1 LNAFYAAT
9 NPVGRSS
16 ALHLVPDIG
25 GVVSCPVSGIV
36 FGHRVAKSA
45 DIMAL
50 IGGLAAL
57 LATGLLGL
65 IWAAL
70 GYRLLKWFGLNFDST
85 SELLLCAVAVGVVLV
100 EDTLFLGQL
109 APVPRLGIALVLA
122 VSLIVGAR
130 DIPAILRSMVKL
142 ARALAA
148 GSRGERFLVSLAALV
163 LAFEGISAMA
173 PVTGSDALQYHFATP
188 LQILQAGFHPNFF
201 VVHSF
206 FCGQGHLLI
215 LAGLALGSDKL
226 AMGLLFL
233 GGALSAAAVACLARL
248 WMSRSWALLLAIS
261 FLVTPVVFWQASS
274 AGAPDIWMC
283 FFATLGVVVLARMGR
298 NPRPGHAAL
307 VGILAGAL
315 AGAKYSGCFV
325 ALSLAIAFLWEARSL
340 RGAVLF
346 FGSALC
352 AGIGPFARNLVWT
365 GDPMFPY
372 LLHWLAPD
380 RINAYA
386 LASQKAYA
394 GFNGPPTILELA
406 KFSLFAA
413 VDHSSLG
420 FWQFLGPLPL
430 AFAPLLFL
438 AVRNT
443 PVWRATLIVWL
454 ASAITIGAT
463 SRMDRFL
470 LPVFPIVLAA
480 VFAGV
485 ARLDSLRWPVARGVA
500 RTLVWS
506 SVLAGVG
513 GLILYGH
520 AAFGAAIG
528 ITSREEYLVR
538 KAPNYGDVEFLN
550 GTLGEEVSREK
561 VLVFFPHVYYLRV
574 PYLRGN
580 PDATWAIDPLKFQ
593 TDDEWR
599 TLFRNEHIGWVA
611 RSPDFPAPI
620 AQPLSRLEAEGVLVP
635 VAEGESSDFANMR
648 ITGQRQLTRIVILR
662 VKE

>member
-1 LNAFYAAT
+1 
-9 NPVGRSS
+9 
-16 ALHLVPDIG
+16 
-25 GVVSCPVSGIV
+25 
-36 FGHRVAKSA
+36 
-45 DIMAL
+45 MAL
-50 IGGLAAL
+50 IGSLAAL
-57 LATGLLGL
+57 LATVLLGL

-70 GYRLLKWFGLNFDST
+70 GYRVLKWCGLNFDST
-85 SELLLCAVAVGVVLV
+85 SELLLCSVAVGVVLV
-100 EDTLFLGQL
+100 EDALFLAQL
-109 APVPRLGIALVLA
+109 APVLRLGIAVVLA
-122 VSLIVGAR
+122 VTLIVGAR
-130 DIPAILRSMVKL
+130 DIRAILQSVAKL
-142 ARALAA
+142 ARTLAA
-148 GSRGERFLVSLAALV
+148 SSRGERFLVSLAALV

-188 LQILQAGFHPNFF
+188 LQILRAGFHPNFF
-201 VVHSF
+201 VIHSF

-233 GGALSAAAVACLARL
+233 GGALSAVAAACLARL
-248 WMSRSWALLLAIS
+248 WMSRSWALLVAIS

-340 RGAVLF
+340 RGAVMF
-346 FGSALC
+346 FVSALC
-352 AGIGPFARNLVWT
+352 TGVGPFARNLIWT

-394 GFNGPPTILELA
+394 GFNGPPTLLQLA
-406 KFSLFAA
+406 KFSLFAL
-413 VDHSSLG
+413 VDHSSIG

-438 AVRNT
+438 VVRNT
-443 PVWRATLIVWL
+443 PVWRAALVVWL
-454 ASAITIGAT
+454 TSAIMIGAT

-485 ARLDSLRWPVARGVA
+485 VRLDSLRWPIARGVA
-500 RTLVWS
+500 QAVVWS
-506 SVLAGVG
+506 FVLAGVG
-513 GLILYGH
+513 GLVLYGH
-520 AAFGAAIG
+520 AAFSAAIG
-528 ITSREEYLVR
+528 MTNRQEYLAR
-538 KAPNYGDVEFLN
+538 KAPNYGEVELLN
-550 GTLGEEVSREK
+550 GTLGKQVSQDK

-580 PDATWAIDPLKFQ
+580 PDASWAIDPLRFQ

-599 TLFRNEHIGWVA
+599 TLFRNEHIGWVV
-611 RSPDFPAPI
+611 RSAEFPAVI
-620 AQPLSRLEAEGVLVP
+620 AQPLNRLEAEGTLVP
-635 VAEGESSDFANMR
+635 VTEGEVSDFANMR
-648 ITGQRQLTRIVILR
+648 ITGQRELSRIVILR
-662 VKE
+662 VQE